1 MTRSAITLFTLTL
14 MAWASGVAAQE
25 AASAEVITSS
35 SQLLR
40 GVQAAGQPGDLRL
53 SDGECVYIFSAVDHP
68 LYRSQTGGAL
78 IDVSRAETSF
88 DLLGELR
95 TAHGPRLSRSVRTTD
110 VHPSEDGQAVIVEG
124 VDSEEEDIAVRTE
137 YRLDPDWPGLIV
149 TTEVTN
155 GTAASLEAWDI
166 GDFAHWGPT
175 TLFLMNAGVV
185 YASGVVVRTPCTVAY
200 GQDFSLAI
208 VPPEGTRTEVVH
220 HSEHT
225 RLIHTGG
232 DIPPGETLT
241 CTRHLFVG
249 LESMDTIADAIWA
262 AQGLETGTLRGDVRD
277 QVTGEGIAGAEL
289 LVNERGTPML
299 PMLRV
304 LSDAEGHFEVSM
316 PAGREVICIPRYYS
330 RTRPTTTVPRTLIEA
345 GGEAF
350 QQCVLSPPA
359 RMDLEI
365 RDEATGE
372 LLPVRVALYTH
383 DGRPSELG
391 PIESGVAGGPYLF
404 VPEGRGVFE
413 VPTGQYRMTISHGP
427 EYESYQRDV
436 IFISGRERRFHLTLE
451 RLIDSSGYVAAD
463 LGVLTSNSHST
474 MVSPIDRL
482 RTAVCEGLE
491 FLVATDSQ
499 VVTDLSATLEGE
511 GVDFPVTVQM
521 GERFNAPE
529 GSGLGHWS
537 IFPLP
542 SDLAGQ
548 SVFGDGDFASSRD
561 LLRSLRSRFPD
572 ALITC
577 LDPLSPDSPF
587 MARGYTRDEGSHR
600 YTSLT
605 PVSAE
610 DMDFDLMEVF
620 GDRDMDRLN
629 LSLELYHSLL
639 HEGYRIQSTGS
650 ANSHFAG
657 LEEIGYPRTYVAA
670 DDSDPSS
677 IDPQEVFDSL
687 RAGNLFVTT
696 GPFIEFTVEGH
707 PMGSMFLWEMGEPVE
722 VDLRVTCP
730 VNIRLAYVDLC
741 KQGLFAQRHAFLEPP
756 SGMIYDYRPPEGRN
770 RLMIRSDE
778 VLSVEVGGASPI
790 QPMNPF
796 AEGARQLTH
805 MAFTNP
811 IWIDTDGNGHFNE
824 FLYD

>member
-1 MTRSAITLFTLTL
+1 MTRYVTTLFTLSL
-14 MAWASGVAAQE
+14 MALASVATAQGV
-25 AASAEVITSS
+25 ASAEVIAES

-40 GVQAAGQPGDLRL
+40 GIQATGQPGDLRL
-53 SDGECVYIFSAVDHP
+53 SDEECVFIFSAIDHP
-68 LYRSQTGGAL
+68 LYRNQTGGSL
-78 IDVSRAETSF
+78 IDVSRTETSF

-95 TAHGPRLSRSVRTTD
+95 TVHGPRLSRSVRNTD
-110 VHPSEDGQAVIVEG
+110 IRPSEDGQAVVVEG
-124 VDSEEEDIAVRTE
+124 VDTEEEDIAVRTE
-137 YRLDPDWPGLIV
+137 YRLDPDWPGLVI

-185 YASGVVVRTPCTVAY
+185 YSSGVVTRTPCTMAY
-200 GQDFSLAI
+200 GQDFSVAI
-208 VPPEGTRTEVVH
+208 VPPEGTRTEIIH

-232 DIPPGETLT
+232 DILPGETLT

-249 LESMDTIADAIWA
+249 QESMDTIADAIWA
-262 AQGLETGTLRGDVRD
+262 VRGLETGTLRGEVRD
-277 QVTGEGIAGAEL
+277 QVTGEGIEGAEL
-289 LVNERGTPML
+289 LVNERGVPMI

-304 LSDAEGHFEVSM
+304 LSDEEGTFQVSL
-316 PAGREVICIPRYYS
+316 PAGREIICLPRYYS
-330 RTRPTTTVPRTLIEA
+330 RTRPTITVPRTLIEA
-345 GGEAF
+345 GQEAF

-359 RMDLEI
+359 RVDLEI
-365 RDEATGE
+365 RDEETGE
-372 LLPVRVALYTH
+372 LLPFRVALYTL
-383 DGRPSELG
+383 DGLPSELG

-404 VPEGRGVFE
+404 VPEGRGTFE
-413 VPTGQYRMTISHGP
+413 VPTGQYRMTLSHGP
-427 EYESYQRDV
+427 EYESYQREV
-436 IFISGRERRFHLTLE
+436 IFVSGRERRFHLSLE

-474 MVSPIDRL
+474 LVSPIDRV

-499 VVTDLSATLEGE
+499 VVTDLSAVLEEE
-511 GVDFPVTVQM
+511 GVDFPVTLQM

-529 GSGLGHWS
+529 GSGLGSWS

-542 SDLAGQ
+542 AELAGQ
-548 SVFGDGDFASSRD
+548 TVFGDGDFSSARD
-561 LLRSLRSRFPD
+561 LLGSLRTRFPD
-572 ALITC
+572 ALITS
-577 LDPLSPDSPF
+577 LAPLSSDSPF
-587 MARGYTRDEGSHR
+587 MTQGYVRNAGTHR
-600 YTSLT
+600 FTSPT
-605 PVSAE
+605 PVEPE

-620 GDRDMDRLN
+620 GDRNLNRLD

-639 HEGYRIQSTGS
+639 REGHRLHSTGS

-657 LEEIGYPRTYVAA
+657 LEEIGLPRTYVAA

-677 IDPQEVFDSL
+677 IDSQEVLDSL

-707 PMGSMFLWEMGEPVE
+707 PMGSMFLWEMGEPIE

-730 VNIRLAYVDLC
+730 INMGLAYVDIC
-741 KQGLFAQRHAFLEPP
+741 KQGIFAQRHAFLEAP

-778 VLSVEVGGASPI
+778 VLSVEVGGASVI
-790 QPMNPF
+790 QPMNPY
-796 AEGARQLTH
+796 AEGARQFTH
-805 MAFTNP
+805 MAISNP
-811 IWIDTDGNGHFNE
+811 IWVDTDGNGRFNQ